1 MKRLVSLLLVLAVVF
16 TAATAMAETVTVQ
29 RGDTLTM
36 DVEITSAGGEA
47 VLIGIDTKAAPVTCT
62 NAVGVVGSNAND
74 TVPPQPSA
82 DGTYDLT
89 NQFFAVVNIEGVS
102 FSADGK
108 IPDGGL
114 DGAKLSQLVKGKI
127 GTLTFKVNDDA
138 AAGSYTVE
146 AFVETVVGSGSVTVE
161 GSLTFTVEVP
171 EAGDRVP
178 GDANEDGMF
187 DIIDLLM
194 CLQKEAGWEVTINE
208 DNADVNRDGMFDIID
223 LLMMLQKEA
232 GWDVELL

>member
-171 EAGDRVP
+171 QAGGRVP
-178 GDANEDGMF
+178 GDANEDGEV
-187 DIIDLLM
+187 DGRDALLI
-194 CLQKEAGWEVTINE
+194 A
-208 DNADVNRDGMFDIID
+208 RY
-223 LLMMLQKEA
+223 EA
-232 GWDVELL
+232 GWDVTINLENADVNGDGEADGRDALLIARYEAGWDVVLK